1 MEKLLTMREDV
12 YRLIRLKSEIES
24 ILYKLEDSILTIH
37 SEENYESMLD
47 DVYVVYNVEC
57 DFVFEF
63 ANKRDVILYGSV
75 EEAMQD
81 NEGVMSSLSRVM
93 KACDI
98 PKKWRD
104 KIINQLKHN

>member
-1 MEKLLTMREDV
+1 MEKLQKMRENVHRLMALERQINDV
-12 YRLIRLKSEIES
+12 LCE
-24 ILYKLEDSILTIH
+24 LEDSILTLSNDAH
-37 SEENYESMLD
+37 YESVLEE
-47 DVYVVYNVEC
+47 VYVVYNVDG

-81 NEGVMSSLSRVM
+81 NEGIMSSLSRVM

-104 KIINQLKHN
+104 KIIHQLKHN

>member
-1 MEKLLTMREDV
+1 MEKLQKMREDV

-24 ILYKLEDSILTIH
+24 ILYELEDSILTIH

-47 DVYVVYNVEC
+47 DVYVVYNVES

-104 KIINQLKHN
+104 KIIHQLKHN